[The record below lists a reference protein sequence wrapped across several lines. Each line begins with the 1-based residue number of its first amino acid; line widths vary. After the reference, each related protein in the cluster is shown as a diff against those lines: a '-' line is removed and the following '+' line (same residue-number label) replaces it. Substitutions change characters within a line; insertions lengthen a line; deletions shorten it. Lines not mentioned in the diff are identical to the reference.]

1 MFTPLS
7 PSAAV
12 SCARAPGRS
21 GIGTWITATPER
33 TCGFAARVRRAA
45 FAAAGSLSEA
55 VHGAD
60 IVVVA
65 TPIATLA
72 AVVAEALEAAPGAVV
87 TDAGSV
93 KAPVVAEVARLAP
106 GLASR
111 FVGGHPMGGS

>member
-1 MFTPLS
+1 
-7 PSAAV
+7 
-12 SCARAPGRS
+12 
-21 GIGTWITATPER
+21 
-33 TCGFAARVRRAA
+33 
-45 FAAAGSLSEA
+45 
-55 VHGAD
+55 
-60 IVVVA
+60 VA

-111 FVGGHPMGGS
+111 FVGGHPMGGSERSGPDHASASVVDDIVWCADARSRHRSGAVDRSRRGCVRSARGPSGWTPPGTTGWSGS